1 MSVNPC
7 SWWRGDIRESVMP
20 GEMHK
25 VMIQDMGTLFAYLN
39 IRFQNKICERDNA
52 LKYCLLYLRL
62 LIFLYILHKFWWFF
76 SMEILQSWKG
86 LEIELVH
93 SKHMKPLL
101 WIYARQGAEI
111 SFTSLYDEPVQ
122 RHRLLFS
129 GFYFRIN
136 SLLFSLC
143 HNFIHFPALL
153 PDLCPHRSACL
164 CICLWIYEYITM
176 LFEKTADKKHMK
188 WRYCKRRR
196 GKVRRKKWMREWAEK

>member
-76 SMEILQSWKG
+76 FNGDLTVLKRARNWISTLKTHEAIIVDICEAGCRNILYVTLWWTRPEASASLFWLLLQDQFS
-86 LEIELVH
+86 
-93 SKHMKPLL
+93 PLL
-101 WIYARQGAEI
+101 IMSQLYPFPCSPARLMSPPI
-111 SFTSLYDEPVQ
+111 CVSVYMSLD
-122 RHRLLFS
+122 
-129 GFYFRIN
+129 
-136 SLLFSLC
+136 
-143 HNFIHFPALL
+143 
-153 PDLCPHRSACL
+153 
-164 CICLWIYEYITM
+164 LWI
-176 LFEKTADKKHMK
+176 HNHV
-188 WRYCKRRR
+188 
-196 GKVRRKKWMREWAEK
+196 VRKDGR